1 MTVTRFRQGMLTD
14 AEAQR
19 RATTVYLADRRYD
32 MLPGVCAP
40 GSACLDPS
48 PCIFGLFFR
57 FCSNFL
63 FYT

>member
-48 PCIFGLFFR
+48 P
-57 FCSNFL
+57 
-63 FYT
+63 